1 MQQQRRKYMF
11 CYNLCAN
18 NSTNFNSRQSCC
30 GWSRTNYGCGWYCCP
45 NCCNFSTL
53 AANNLPSPI
62 PTVNTNIAYF
72 TNPSATSI
80 ATQTAIPVNLS
91 KQIGSAITSSGTGV
105 LLQPGVYKVDYSLT
119 GTSQTTGPSTVGLQ
133 LNGTTLPQFSQT
145 QQVSAAGDKYNIAA
159 NGLVTVSDDNSIL
172 NLENLGANS
181 QDFSNVNLVV
191 QKVS

>member
-1 MQQQRRKYMF
+1 MF

-18 NSTNFNSRQSCC
+18 NSTNFNSRHSCC
-30 GWSRTNYGCGWYCCP
+30 GWSKTNYGCGWYCCP
-45 NCCNFSTL
+45 NCCNFNTL

-133 LNGTTLPQFSQT
+133 LNGTALPQFSQT
-145 QQVSAAGDKYNIAA
+145 QQVTAAGDQYNIAA